1 MIQKKET
8 MMTQSTDSKDSSRQA
23 FSLENNAASAEA
35 AILKAVRS
43 IRYGSV
49 EVIIHNSRIVQIE
62 CKKKIR
68 VQAGVTTS

>member
-1 MIQKKET
+1 MFWKRKQ
-8 MMTQSTDSKDSSRQA
+8 MMTQSVDSKDSKRQA
-23 FSLENNAASAEA
+23 FSSEDNAESAEA

-49 EVIIHNSRIVQIE
+49 EIIIHDSRIVQIE

-68 VQAGVTTS
+68 VQAGIKTN